1 MKRGAILMAVI
12 VAAAGFMVGCT
23 SMSKDTRVIATQ
35 GVRLVPVDYEVI
47 GDTAAQDTRTYI
59 LGIDFAHL
67 FNDELAANIDENT
80 DKGLMYKL
88 LAPKEDKAK
97 CGNIINNCLQICY
110 WAAVAVSPILPF
122 TTEKILKILN
132 IKDSSL
138 NWDSICTP
146 CISGGELGENEI
158 LFPQLEMPAPEEKPV
173 ELLIFV
179 IPPVVLQLL
188 G

>member
-97 CGNIINNCLQICY
+97 CGALYKALEKVPQADRLLEPRWSVEVKDFIVYQQVTVKVTAKAITY
-110 WAAVAVSPILPF
+110 TKSSPAS
-122 TTEKILKILN
+122 K
-132 IKDSSL
+132 
-138 NWDSICTP
+138 
-146 CISGGELGENEI
+146 
-158 LFPQLEMPAPEEKPV
+158 
-173 ELLIFV
+173 
-179 IPPVVLQLL
+179 
-188 G
+188 